1 MNFIDSIS
9 LLSLEYFLVLFI
21 IFGFLIFGFFYL
33 KKNKNN
39 KKKIHNFLLVLG
51 ILLLITWI
59 GCRVSFIYHSID
71 EGIVENFF
79 GEKRFYNWFVLIP
92 NSFCSLIGIV
102 VPFIIFFNKY
112 NKSKFLEATYSMAIV
127 GLITNTI
134 YPEYISRM
142 PFYQLRT
149 CCSIIYHVLCGF
161 IIIVLLMTNNLKPR
175 LKNWYYTPIA
185 ISMMISL
192 GVFELIYLKFPESFN
207 ITIPLVPG
215 VFVTTVGFLCIG
227 YIIVDITIRLLLE
240 KMN

>member
-1 MNFIDSIS
+1 MLFI
-9 LLSLEYFLVLFI
+9 VLF
-21 IFGFLIFGFFYL
+21 FLICGYFYVR
-33 KKNKNN
+33 KNYNDKNK
-39 KKKIHNFLLVLG
+39 IHKFLLVLG
-51 ILLLITWI
+51 ALLFITWI
-59 GCRVSFIYHSID
+59 GCRISHVYHSID
-71 EGIVENFF
+71 EEIIEDFF
-79 GEKRFYNWFVLIP
+79 GEKRFYSWLVLIP

-102 VPFIIFFNKY
+102 VPFLIFFNKY
-112 NKSKFLEATYSMAIV
+112 KNNKFLESTYGMAIV

-149 CCSIIYHVLCGF
+149 CFSIIYHVLCGF

-175 LKNWYYTPIA
+175 LKDWYYTPIA

-207 ITIPLVPG
+207 ITKPLVPG

-227 YIIVDITIRLLLE
+227 YIIVDIVIRLIYE
-240 KMN
+240 KIKK